1 MSTES
6 KRILERLNERLSTIE
21 RRLNQLDMSK
31 IVLDEKKIVA
41 RKGELEGKTYLSNE
55 NGGVIKEVRVPV
67 CDSCGVSCDKFNSCT
82 ICQKKLCPSC
92 SIIYQEKI
100 CCSDC
105 LNETIPL
112 TKQEYKVLTAIASIL
127 QPSDI
132 EGVSGLR
139 SSDVEDCIVSL
150 AKKQMIE
157 NKGFLFFNETKILEK
172 GLEALNVYSQVY
184 DKEGDVQAFE
194 SELWRVLD
202 EKG

>member
-6 KRILERLNERLSTIE
+6 PTLQRLNERLNSIE
-21 RRLNQLDMSK
+21 RRLSDLDASK
-31 IVLDEKKIVA
+31 VVLDERKVVA
-41 RKGELEGKTYLSNE
+41 RKGEFEGKTYTSNE
-55 NGGVIKEVRVPV
+55 DGGIIKEVRVPV

-92 SIIYQEKI
+92 SILYQKRV

-105 LNETIPL
+105 LNEAMPL
-112 TKQEYKVLTAIASIL
+112 TKQEYKVLTAIASNL

-172 GLEALNVYSQVY
+172 GLEALNVYLQVY
-184 DKEGDVQAFE
+184 DKEGDVQTFE